1 MVNYNLNNS
10 IKIIFN
16 NPNAEYE
23 PNNKSDTLFSS
34 REMDIF
40 SCVLSRR
47 SSKSIAQLFNLSPK
61 TIESHI
67 RNIFI
72 KTDSTTREELI
83 RYAENCP
90 LYQNFKTR
98 YTNIVKSYD
107 FKETL
112 KEVIKVIPKAH
123 PLTLLHEGEETKA
136 FAHKITS
143 DLQKA
148 GIQIIDK
155 DEPHNKTQCF
165 TLNIEK
171 HNNESPSVYTLHLSG
186 GHLRGDETPK
196 ESLDSPLCY
205 EMGVLL
211 LLKKIINDKKGDAI
225 IDPFI
230 NKHAHTFQVPMINNA
245 ISLPPVV
252 SPTLHKHITKH
263 KLLISSL
270 LILFIGSI
278 AFAFLT
284 KPTTRISNLYLP
296 SKHKTLLRKDK
307 IQAIKKTFSSH
318 DTPDEIPIVGLLGI
332 GGAGKTTLARL
343 YAHQSRATL
352 TWEMNAQNKEALE
365 NSIEELA
372 SRLSE
377 QSDKDQKEYNS
388 LSKNYRGKEKTTKL
402 MNFIRK
408 HLRKLKNWVL
418 VYDDLKVDF
427 GEIQSFLFKEKEFCG
442 NGQIIITTRDA
453 NIKIGLPH
461 GFCIDILTISAQEKE
476 DLFKTIIGKEK
487 AENTHDLKA
496 VLTHI
501 PNFPLDVSV
510 AAHYIRKNSLSIKD
524 YTTRM
529 GSPDNEKRI
538 VENQVLKNVG
548 KYTFTREEIVKASL
562 QDILNVRPEFKPLL
576 ICLSLME
583 ARDIPLFIFEEKFNK
598 SIVDQFFHHLK
609 KHSFIIGEKT
619 IRGLRVFSIH
629 DNIHMQIKKKVK
641 GTDAAEI
648 NSYLY
653 SIISKSLWKVKNL
666 IYHDLYDDNKVL
678 IISKHLK
685 KIKQSSLISKKNN
698 FNINLIL
705 SSAARIKGNVEICRK
720 YLIESIKL
728 CENKTDDLIA
738 VLANLGLIYLYK
750 GDNHKTIKVLSRA
763 INLKNSSIKKN
774 RTIHKKIYIFL
785 AHAYMEIGQ
794 YEKSL
799 KIYNNLLKKLSNA
812 DDEKIL
818 IHAKGMMIH
827 LLTALGHHNRAQKHF
842 DECIKFVD
850 KKCPKKNYAWLCHL
864 KGESLIRQGRY
875 REAIHYLEIAKNFY
889 TWHNG
894 ENYPNTSCINAA
906 LGVCYAFI
914 GRYKDSALLLRKSY
928 NFHKKFYG
936 PRHYETA
943 LVLYYIGL
951 LELRMQKKHSAAKY
965 FNDSLKI
972 FRENNHP
979 NAKLPKLELE
989 KLKI

>member
-1 MVNYNLNNS
+1 MPYTIQIKNIDLDLKDLETLNN
-10 IKIIFN
+10 KRL
-16 NPNAEYE
+16 
-23 PNNKSDTLFSS
+23 TT
-34 REMDIF
+34 REFDIL
-40 SCVLSRR
+40 SCLLSGR
-47 SSKSIAQLFNLSPK
+47 STKSIAQLFNLSPK

-629 DNIHMQIKKKVK
+629 DNIHMQLGTLVFKYGKK
-641 GTDAAEI
+641 EI
-648 NSYLY
+648 NQCIRYLIPK
-653 SIISKSLWKVKNL
+653 SIDVIKNFRVKSE
-666 IYHDLYDDNKVL
+666 IEDNQL
-678 IISKHLK
+678 IILYKHLK
-685 KIKQSSLISKKNN
+685 SITKIPYIESHSLYDLYILLSTSEDIELSVEKLHWYLMKAAGTCNKNISCLIFPYARLGLTYLAKGKNESAKKFLEKAKQLANSNGDIDVHKLIYINRYLAALYWLNGNLKKSYTLYQKCLNDAKRSDDESFIFILKVNLIQVLMHLQQKKRALLYFSQCEEYFRNKNSTKGVSVLYRVMGVSFVLENEPIKALPFLKHAKDFCLKHLGEKHITTFKVYGALGAAYAYIKQYREA
-698 FNINLIL
+698 NIL
-705 SSAARIKGNVEICRK
+705 V
-720 YLIESIKL
+720 
-728 CENKTDDLIA
+728 
-738 VLANLGLIYLYK
+738 
-750 GDNHKTIKVLSRA
+750 
-763 INLKNSSIKKN
+763 
-774 RTIHKKIYIFL
+774 
-785 AHAYMEIGQ
+785 
-794 YEKSL
+794 
-799 KIYNNLLKKLSNA
+799 
-812 DDEKIL
+812 
-818 IHAKGMMIH
+818 
-827 LLTALGHHNRAQKHF
+827 
-842 DECIKFVD
+842 
-850 KKCPKKNYAWLCHL
+850 KKNYMF
-864 KGESLIRQGRY
+864 
-875 REAIHYLEIAKNFY
+875 N
-889 TWHNG
+889 
-894 ENYPNTSCINAA
+894 
-906 LGVCYAFI
+906 
-914 GRYKDSALLLRKSY
+914 
-928 NFHKKFYG
+928 KKYYG
-936 PRHYETA
+936 PRHYRTA
-943 LVLYYIGL
+943 LSFYYMAVVQQQMGH
-951 LELRMQKKHSAAKY
+951 KKDAKK
-965 FNDSLKI
+965 FFQQSLDI
-972 FRENNHP
+972 FLENNHP
-979 NAKLPKLELE
+979 YAKLPKRELE
-989 KLKI
+989 KLEK